1 MGNLKPA
8 AASPRFAEDGSL
20 RWYANDTFEMNV
32 TITITDPSSS
42 PVTILP
48 NDQIVFSFR
57 SMEKRE
63 VLAVSYKG
71 SSMSG
76 DTVTLKMTEEYSS
89 RLPIG
94 TYTLDIIFIHND
106 IKTTISRGNRVI
118 VE

>member
-8 AASPRFAEDGSL
+8 AASPRFAEDGTL

-32 TITITDPSSS
+32 TITIKDPSAS

-48 NDQIVFSFR
+48 DDQIVFSFR
-57 SMEKRE
+57 TMQKKEIFSI
-63 VLAVSYKG
+63 SYKG

-76 DTVTLKMTEEYSS
+76 DTVTLQMTEEYSS
-89 RLPIG
+89 KLPIG
-94 TYTLDIIFIHND
+94 TYTFDIIFIHSD
-106 IKTTISRGNRVI
+106 TKTTISRGNRII

>member
-8 AASPRFAEDGSL
+8 AASPRFAEDGTL

-57 SMEKRE
+57 SMEKQE
-63 VLAVSYKG
+63 LFSISYKG
-71 SSMSG
+71 SSISE
-76 DTVTLKMTEEYSS
+76 DTVTLQMTEEYSS
-89 RLPIG
+89 KLPAG
-94 TYTLDIIFIHND
+94 TYTFDIIFIHND
-106 IKTTISRGNRVI
+106 NKTTISRGNRII